1 MSQNSPRLSAQDL
14 EQAFSLFN
22 ETSLQLAGA
31 YQDLQAQVAR
41 LTQELAVANSELRRQ
56 LEEKDALSRRLAR
69 LLEVL
74 PGGVLVLDP
83 AGCVAEA
90 NPVAKALFGEA
101 VAGRAWDA
109 VMGERLQGTE
119 TPSEYVLAA
128 AGEDGARRLNIGD
141 AAWDDGGTVLLV
153 QDITASHR
161 LSEQLERHQRLSSM
175 GQMAASLAHQLRTPL
190 ATALLYTANLAKPQ
204 RLLDAERIRF
214 AEKAL
219 DRLRHLERLIQDM
232 LLFVRGES
240 AGAEPIS
247 MVSLLSELAQ
257 TIEPQMSQRGVM
269 LEVEDQSA
277 GAAIVGARKAIVGAL
292 LNILENALQ
301 ASGPGGSVRLRARAD
316 DGQVTLSILD
326 TGCGIAPEHRARLFE
341 PFFTTRADGTG
352 LGLAIVRG
360 VISAHGGEVEA
371 LSPSG
376 GGAEFVIRLPRF
388 EARAGSPRRF

>member
-69 LLEVL
+69 LLEAL

-83 AGCVAEA
+83 AGRVAEA
-90 NPVAKALFGEA
+90 NPVAKALFGET
-101 VAGRAWDA
+101 VAGRAWEA
-109 VMGERLQGTE
+109 VMADRLQGTE
-119 TPSEYVLAA
+119 TPSEYVLAE
-128 AGEDGARRLNIGD
+128 AGADGARRLNIGD

-153 QDITASHR
+153 QDITESHR

-204 RLLDAERIRF
+204 LFDADRIRF

-240 AGAEPIS
+240 VGEEPIS
-247 MVSLLSELAQ
+247 IPSLLSELAQ
-257 TIEPQMSQRGVM
+257 TIEPQMSQRFVT
-269 LEVEDQSA
+269 LDLEDQSD

-301 ASGPGGSVRLRARAD
+301 ASAPGASVRLRARAD
-316 DGQVTLSILD
+316 PVHVTLSILD

-371 LSPSG
+371 LSPAG

-388 EARAGSPRRF
+388 EARADSPRSSP